1 MPTNRIPCTVKD
13 FVKIAKGE
21 VGIIEVPDNKV
32 KYNKNNGQPW
42 CGYFVNWCADK
53 IGLKIPSV
61 VYTPS
66 GVVAFKSKK
75 QWIDK
80 TDPAIGDIVFFDFPG
95 GNSIDHVGIVIK
107 VRETDGLVVTIE
119 GNTSPD
125 TKPTGSQ
132 ANGGEVARKV
142 RAYKSKNKK
151 NLPVFIA
158 GYGRPKWSTE

>member
-1 MPTNRIPCTVKD
+1 MPKVEDFIAVATAEIGTV
-13 FVKIAKGE
+13 
-21 VGIIEVPDNKV
+21 EVPDNKV
-32 KYNKNNGQPW
+32 KYNKKNGQPW

-61 VYTPS
+61 VYTPA
-66 GVVAFKSKK
+66 GVSAFKKENRWNK
-75 QWIDK
+75 RNN
-80 TDPAIGDIVFFDFPG
+80 PAIGDIVFFDFPG
-95 GNSIDHVGIVIK
+95 GQAIDHVGIVIK
-107 VRETDGLVVTIE
+107 VKEEDGLVVTIE

-132 ANGGEVARKV
+132 ANGGEVAKKV

>member
-1 MPTNRIPCTVKD
+1 MSKLET
-13 FVKIAKGE
+13 FLEIAQAEIGVAE
-21 VGIIEVPDNKV
+21 ADGNKV

-42 CGYFVNWCADK
+42 CGYFVNWCADVV
-53 IGLKIPSV
+53 GLKIPSV

-66 GVVAFKSKK
+66 GVTAFKSKK
-75 QWIDK
+75 AWIAVSA
-80 TDPAIGDIVFFDFPG
+80 PAIGDIVFFDFPG
-95 GNSIDHVGIVIK
+95 GQSIDHVGIVIK
-107 VRETDGLVVTIE
+107 VKEADGLVITIE

-132 ANGGEVARKV
+132 ANGGEVAKKV
-142 RAYKSKNKK
+142 RAYKAKNKK